1 MVAPHI
7 AIDAVLP
14 PLNDVLRMFGLVLSP
29 KSFDGIQRTLLDW
42 LEDIEM
48 QIDQIGQ
55 ESGLM
60 IVSVGEADH

>member
-14 PLNDVLRMFGLVLSP
+14 PLDDVMRIFGLVLSS